1 MRDRILLVSIPKA
14 GTYIMSQV
22 LTELGYSPTHMHIGE
37 NAYSQYDPRRLQEGR
52 DHPSRFR
59 IKADWQEALN
69 NIDSH
74 HFAASH
80 LAFDNRKLRAMRGG
94 RVLFLK
100 REPRECVVSYMRWE
114 LNTLRRE
121 RRPDARWLKGDDRT
135 RVVDFLRDEGSQLS
149 RHWHSIAG
157 WGEAP
162 GVDTVPYERLY
173 SNELERLLGHEGPEL
188 HEAIERALAHET
200 LTKSP
205 SATKLT
211 DYWSPEAER
220 VFKDIFGDLDARLG
234 YPAGAMSSW
243 PARSAGR

>member
-14 GTYIMSQV
+14 GTYLMSQA

-59 IKADWQEALN
+59 IKADWQEAPN

-100 REPRECVVSYMRWE
+100 REPRGVRGLLYAMGTHATE
-114 LNTLRRE
+114 L
-121 RRPDARWLKGDDRT
+121 
-135 RVVDFLRDEGSQLS
+135 
-149 RHWHSIAG
+149 I
-157 WGEAP
+157 
-162 GVDTVPYERLY
+162 
-173 SNELERLLGHEGPEL
+173 
-188 HEAIERALAHET
+188 
-200 LTKSP
+200 
-205 SATKLT
+205 

-234 YPAGAMSSW
+234 YPAGATSSW
-243 PARSAGR
+243 PTRSAGR

>member
-1 MRDRILLVSIPKA
+1 
-14 GTYIMSQV
+14 
-22 LTELGYSPTHMHIGE
+22 
-37 NAYSQYDPRRLQEGR
+37 LQEGR

-69 NIDSH
+69 NIDRH
-74 HFAASH
+74 HFAVSH

-100 REPRECVVSYMRWE
+100 REPRECVVSALRWE

-121 RRPDARWLKGDDRT
+121 RRPDAKWHKGDDKT
-135 RVVDFLRDEGSQLS
+135 RVVAFLRDEGSRLS
-149 RHWHSIAG
+149 RHWHSIVP

-162 GVDTVPYERLY
+162 GVDVVPYERLC
-173 SNELERLLGHEGPEL
+173 SNALERLLGHEGPQL
-188 HEAIERALAHET
+188 HDAIERALGHET

-205 SATKLT
+205 SPTELT

-234 YPAGAMSSW
+234 YAAE
-243 PARSAGR
+243 